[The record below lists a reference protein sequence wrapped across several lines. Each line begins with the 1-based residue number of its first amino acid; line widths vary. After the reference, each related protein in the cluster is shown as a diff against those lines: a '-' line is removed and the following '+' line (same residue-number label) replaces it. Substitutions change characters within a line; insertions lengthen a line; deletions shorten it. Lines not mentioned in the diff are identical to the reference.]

1 MPECPVTVRLARQ
14 PLQPKVIQSPQ
25 IHILQTYKKKNVY
38 KCNMFGTQNQTSK
51 YKGKESYLTKDSQDI
66 DVLNAIIFSNN

>member
-1 MPECPVTVRLARQ
+1 MQYVWY
-14 PLQPKVIQSPQ
+14 S
-25 IHILQTYKKKNVY
+25 
-38 KCNMFGTQNQTSK
+38 NQTSK

>member
-1 MPECPVTVRLARQ
+1 
-14 PLQPKVIQSPQ
+14 
-25 IHILQTYKKKNVY
+25 
-38 KCNMFGTQNQTSK
+38 MFGTQNQTSE